1 MVIFNSY
8 FDITRGYFIG
18 EDSWNPWQPYFSDLP
33 NSLPHG
39 MIIFVKKPVGSLVN
53 SAFLIAFGRGFPQNK
68 NVNRC
73 PGFFD
78 VQGPQCF
85 EAWKLETK
93 LPCASCGKS
102 VKSSWPSQR
111 VTGYYSIAHTTCDIP
126 IGLYC
131 GYWTPHLGW
140 WKKKE
145 KKKRTSN
152 MVAWEALLKSPTL
165 YPISHKKRILTFQL
179 VHKKK
184 KKTQSNHIQPLF

>member
-53 SAFLIAFGRGFPQNK
+53 SAFLIAFGRGFPQKK

-145 KKKRTSN
+145 KKN
-152 MVAWEALLKSPTL
+152 AP
-165 YPISHKKRILTFQL
+165 PIWLHERHCLNLPHYIPSHTKKESLP
-179 VHKKK
+179 
-184 KKTQSNHIQPLF
+184 SS